1 MKTFGNATL
10 LVFLGS
16 LLCAS
21 TLVAQFDDPPS
32 LTVKI
37 GFVIMFCAAA
47 FNVGYHA
54 LNPAAL
60 PWTVLA
66 VMLYSVGMALAV
78 PSVQLIVL
86 DLFPRLRG
94 TASSL
99 QGFAHSLFAGLTA
112 GLVSP
117 LVSGSGLTLAAAQA
131 TLVTLGCAC
140 WVLYRRVDGRAAHL
154 AS

>member
-1 MKTFGNATL
+1 MA
-10 LVFLGS
+10 
-16 LLCAS
+16 
-21 TLVAQFDDPPS
+21 LVA
-32 LTVKI
+32 
-37 GFVIMFCAAA
+37 
-47 FNVGYHA
+47 
-54 LNPAAL
+54 
-60 PWTVLA
+60 
-66 VMLYSVGMALAV
+66 

-131 TLVTLGCAC
+131 AMVTLGYTC
-140 WVLYRRVDGRAAHL
+140 WVLYRRADRRAARL
-154 AS
+154 VS

>member
-1 MKTFGNATL
+1 
-10 LVFLGS
+10 
-16 LLCAS
+16 
-21 TLVAQFDDPPS
+21 
-32 LTVKI
+32 
-37 GFVIMFCAAA
+37 MFCAAA

-66 VMLYSVGMALAV
+66 VMLYSVGMALAA

-86 DLFPRLRG
+86 DLFPHLRG

-131 TLVTLGCAC
+131 ALVTGGCAC
-140 WVLYRRVDGRAAHL
+140 WILYLRAARPI
-154 AS
+154 S